1 MTKLVILMNMCLK
14 CVSSVTDVVGN
25 RPMPTLVDQKALL
38 KVIYHTYVGESGE
51 RCPGFYYVIY
61 YSKMT
66 MGKQK
71 LGVSTEADIIFLQK
85 YHTFVPEIL

>member
-1 MTKLVILMNMCLK
+1 MKIKYTYSTIFSRASQNDDFIGANPIY
-14 CVSSVTDVVGN
+14 TVVYFY
-25 RPMPTLVDQKALL
+25 
-38 KVIYHTYVGESGE
+38 IGESGE

-66 MGKQK
+66 IGKQK

-85 YHTFVPEIL
+85 YHTFVPEI